1 MTFKYFNFSSFLID
15 RTRNKLRFEN
25 IQPIAHARVP
35 IVKLTETY
43 TSVDVDVCINNMLA
57 TRNTILLRTYAD
69 CDVRVRQLGVLVK
82 MWAKVRGVKASD
94 QGNVSKIEKNESVV
108 IVSL

>member
-1 MTFKYFNFSSFLID
+1 
-15 RTRNKLRFEN
+15 
-25 IQPIAHARVP
+25 
-35 IVKLTETY
+35 
-43 TSVDVDVCINNMLA
+43 MLA

-94 QGNVSKIEKNESVV
+94 QGNVSKNFDS
-108 IVSL
+108 SFMD

>member
-1 MTFKYFNFSSFLID
+1 MPLPNTTFRLYFSSFLID

-94 QGNVSKIEKNESVV
+94 QGTFKNY
-108 IVSL
+108 